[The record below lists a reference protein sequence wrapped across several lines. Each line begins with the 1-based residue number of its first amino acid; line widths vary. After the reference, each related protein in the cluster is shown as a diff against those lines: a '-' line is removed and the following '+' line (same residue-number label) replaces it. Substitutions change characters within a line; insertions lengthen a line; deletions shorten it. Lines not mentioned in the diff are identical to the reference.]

1 MPKLV
6 QTCSFQR
13 TPCSKEAFNKKSMNV
28 KLGVENLVSFENS
41 QFYAKLVRFSI
52 SGFNITKSHKQ
63 KVVCTQSLN
72 LKRWL

>member
-1 MPKLV
+1 MPKLA
-6 QTCSFQR
+6 QTCNFQR

-41 QFYAKLVRFSI
+41 QFYAKLVQFSK

-63 KVVCTQSLN
+63 KIVCT
-72 LKRWL
+72 